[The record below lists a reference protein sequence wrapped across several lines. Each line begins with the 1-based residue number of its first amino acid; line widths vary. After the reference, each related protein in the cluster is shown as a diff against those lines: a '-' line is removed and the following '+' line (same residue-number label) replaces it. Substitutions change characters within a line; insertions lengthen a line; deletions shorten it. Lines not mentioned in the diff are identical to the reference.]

1 MSLTDWVGSAGV
13 ALILGAYLMLQL
25 DRIRP
30 ESVAYSLVNAVGAA
44 LILVSLAVDFNLP
57 AALIE
62 SAWLLISLIGLAR
75 SLRRRSKPADE
86 SLNRR

>member
-1 MSLTDWVGSAGV
+1 MSATDWIGSAGV
-13 ALILGAYLMLQL
+13 VLILGAYLLLQL

-75 SLRRRSKPADE
+75 SLRRRRHLAKK
-86 SLNRR
+86 SLD